1 LLTNELLG
9 YIKDAVAAVL
19 QVLVLF
25 GIWKLTAEQISGL
38 LLVVTS
44 LGTVALAINSRK
56 GAPSVLRAKAKAA
69 EDAGIVTTEGPPPT
83 TP

>member
-1 LLTNELLG
+1 MTNEMLG
-9 YIKDAVAAVL
+9 YIKDAAAAIL

-25 GIWKLTAEQISGL
+25 GIWQLTAEQISGL

-44 LGTVALAINSRK
+44 IGTVALAINSRK
-56 GAPSVLRAKAKAA
+56 GAPSVLRAKAAAA
-69 EDAGIVTTEGPPPT
+69 EEAGIVSPEGPPPT